1 MKEVKSLMTDEQE
14 KTFQDLQKPTMS
26 LIGAFYQMTPD
37 VRGVF
42 LDMMAVYEAAPN
54 EETAKVLSDKIMG
67 RESPED
73 KKKWLKE
80 AVVSIPS
87 SARVAAKRKYIDEQ
101 QAVPKGVPTSGM
113 VLAGLEIVSRAEKDA
128 LMEAQAAARLISHVD
143 VTHAFERKESY
154 QNEDGTFENAFLDK
168 PFATKMQR
176 LEHLVGAVV
185 NDEYTQQEEY
195 LDKYWQTRQSGEPML
210 STENYTIPHV
220 KETCQ
225 KSLFLQ
231 KARYEALATLRKS
244 ASILDKTN
252 PEASKK
258 IMDVADSLD
267 VSKNMDID
275 YMSSKL
281 KDVENFYKDIF
292 ALMPVGEGSY
302 GSRTKEVEEV
312 NEELA
317 KRLNNLTEAR
327 KPLSKKDYD
336 ALMEEVKGRPVEGLV
351 EHRVKQILLSDGS
364 KTLVAQNGRG

>member
-1 MKEVKSLMTDEQE
+1 MEEVKSLMTEEQE

-67 RESPED
+67 RESVED

-80 AVVSIPS
+80 AVASIPS

-113 VLAGLEIVSRAEKDA
+113 VLAGLEIVSRSEKDA

-143 VTHAFERKESY
+143 IMHNFVPKTSY
-154 QNEDGTFENAFLDK
+154 QNEDGSFENAFLDK

-185 NDEYTQQEEY
+185 NDEYTRIEEVRDN
-195 LDKYWQTRQSGEPML
+195 LNDTRPVFEAYHTMDD
-210 STENYTIPHV
+210 YTMPHL
-220 KETCQ
+220 KGCCQ
-225 KSLFLQ
+225 KDLFLQ

-244 ASILDKTN
+244 ASVLDKTN

-281 KDVENFYKDIF
+281 NDVEIFYKDIF

-336 ALMEEVKGRPVEGLV
+336 ALMKKVKGRPVEGLV